1 MNAVELKMINKVLVM
16 TLSTLELLE
25 RNVQLAISLTP
36 TSDKRNLLTDASI
49 HVVQAKGKLIS
60 AMEETK

>member
-49 HVVQAKGKLIS
+49 HVLQAKGKLIS